1 MKIRGGRIPGD
12 LYRLAEAVALL
23 YGQPGTEAAIEEL
36 ADVAQDYRFLTKRE
50 GRVEW
55 MTFMLRLV
63 LTCPVLLSRPRGLE
77 WVTDDL
83 QVVLSQRGVN
93 PAVDRDFWK
102 AMAKVRELAARQ
114 RPARKE
120 KDFFRFWMVKEIM
133 QPVTTDPEKGLVRV
147 RGCNKTQAVMTLA
160 EMEERRCGRRPD
172 LADIWRSLRRV
183 KDYATRLLEQ
193 VERAKRVR
201 AAVPQKER

>member
-1 MKIRGGRIPGD
+1 MKILGGRIPGD
-12 LYRLAEAVALL
+12 LYRLAEAVSLL
-23 YGQPGTEAAIEEL
+23 YGQPNAEAVIEEL
-36 ADVAQDYRFLTKRE
+36 RDVAQDYRFLAKRE
-50 GRVEW
+50 GQVEW
-55 MTFMLRLV
+55 LTFVLRLV

-102 AMAKVRELAARQ
+102 AMATVRELVARQ
-114 RPARKE
+114 RPASKE
-120 KDFFRFWMVKEIM
+120 KDFFRFWMVQEIM
-133 QPVTTDPEKGLVRV
+133 HPVTTDPEKGLVRV

-183 KDYATRLLEQ
+183 KDHATRLLEQ

-201 AAVPQKER
+201 AAASQKER

>member
-1 MKIRGGRIPGD
+1 M
-12 LYRLAEAVALL
+12 ALL
-23 YGQPGTEAAIEEL
+23 YGQPGAEAAIEEL
-36 ADVAQDYRFLTKRE
+36 RDVAPDYRFLTKRT
-50 GRVEW
+50 GQVEW
-55 MTFMLRLV
+55 LTFVLRLV

-83 QVVLSQRGVN
+83 QAVLSQRGVN
-93 PAVDRDFWK
+93 PVVDRDFWK
-102 AMAKVRELAARQ
+102 AMAKARELVARQ
-114 RPARKE
+114 RPASKE
-120 KDFFRFWMVKEIM
+120 KDLFRFWMVMEIM
-133 QPVTTDPEKGLVRV
+133 HPVTTDPEKGLMRV

-183 KDYATRLLEQ
+183 KAHATRLLEQ

-201 AAVPQKER
+201 AAASQKER

>member
-1 MKIRGGRIPGD
+1 MTIRGGRIPGD

-23 YGQPGTEAAIEEL
+23 YGQPGAEAAIEEL
-36 ADVAQDYRFLTKRE
+36 RDVAPDYRFLTKRT
-50 GRVEW
+50 GQVEW
-55 MTFMLRLV
+55 LTFVLRLV

-83 QVVLSQRGVN
+83 QAVLSQRGVN
-93 PAVDRDFWK
+93 PALDRDFWK
-102 AMAKVRELAARQ
+102 AMTKARELVARQ
-114 RPARKE
+114 RPASKE
-120 KDFFRFWMVKEIM
+120 KDLFRFWMVKEIM

-183 KDYATRLLEQ
+183 KDHATRLLAQ

-201 AAVPQKER
+201 AAASQKER